1 VGESAGGSLPNA
13 GTGADPSTTHMPF
26 PGTPASARQ
35 TIRKDQLAPNA
46 RGAITIRS
54 CGMTL
59 DVLEKVDHH
68 LADELAVEVTQE
80 MVRTDSTNGKE
91 GDLGRRL
98 ASSLQSLRAGRVW
111 CEDVFDG
118 RVNTL
123 WEIDSGK
130 AGPHLLLTGHL
141 DTKPVCE
148 GWTRDPFDGAIE
160 NNRLFG
166 HGVMDMKAGLG
177 CLIGGMKTL
186 IDGAVPWRG
195 KVTFAAV
202 CDHMG
207 AQTGAIDLFK
217 RHRFDCCVLA
227 ELTDM
232 QIYVAH
238 RGRYY
243 FDISTIGRSAHTC
256 HKYRAVNA
264 IEKML
269 PVAEELSKL
278 KYFPQIS
285 AEMKE
290 LVGGE
295 LYTAVGRIYGG
306 LFPGGPSMI
315 PDRCTIRVDT
325 RPQPG
330 VPLEEVRAVIESAL
344 EKARS
349 RDPEI
354 RLEVK
359 VADVKNSFMVPTD
372 AKIVVC
378 LREAWESVM
387 GRPAKFRGG
396 SWLADTASVGHLC
409 ETVIFGPGGEPVYQ
423 PDESL
428 KLADMEAATRIYAL
442 TALKVLADAS

>member
-1 VGESAGGSLPNA
+1 MLASL
-13 GTGADPSTTHMPF
+13 TET
-26 PGTPASARQ
+26 
-35 TIRKDQLAPNA
+35 
-46 RGAITIRS
+46 
-54 CGMTL
+54 
-59 DVLEKVDHH
+59 VDRH
-68 LADELAVEVTQE
+68 LAQRISVDVTQD

-91 GDLGRRL
+91 GTLGRKL
-98 ASSLQSLRAGRVW
+98 AAQLESFGVGRVW

-123 WEIDSGK
+123 WELDSGEP
-130 AGPHLLLTGHL
+130 GPHLLLTGHL

-160 NNRLFG
+160 DRRLFG

-177 CLIGGMKTL
+177 CQIGAMKTL
-186 IDGAVPWRG
+186 IDGRIPFNG
-195 KVTFAAV
+195 KITFCAV

-207 AQTGAIDLFK
+207 DQTGAIDLFR
-217 RHRFDCCVLA
+217 RHKFDYCVLG

-256 HKYRAVNA
+256 HKDRAVNA

-278 KYFPQIS
+278 KYFPTIG
-285 AEMKE
+285 EDMKA
-290 LVGGE
+290 LVGPE

-330 VPLEEVRAVIESAL
+330 VPLDEVKAL
-344 EKARS
+344 LEGAIDKAKAR
-349 RDPEI
+349 DPDI
-354 RLEVK
+354 RIELK

-372 AKIVVC
+372 SRIVVC
-378 LREAWESVM
+378 LREAWEQVM
-387 GRPAKFRGG
+387 GRPATFLGG

-428 KLADMEAATRIYAL
+428 ALSDMEAATRIYAL
-442 TALKVLADAS
+442 TAMKLLGS

>member
-1 VGESAGGSLPNA
+1 MLPN
-13 GTGADPSTTHMPF
+13 SIE
-26 PGTPASARQ
+26 S
-35 TIRKDQLAPNA
+35 
-46 RGAITIRS
+46 
-54 CGMTL
+54 
-59 DVLEKVDHH
+59 VDRH
-68 LADELAVEVTQE
+68 LAQNVSIDITQQ
-80 MVRTDSTNGKE
+80 MVRIDSTNGKE
-91 GDLGRRL
+91 ADLGNRL
-98 ASSLQSLRAGRVW
+98 AAQLELIGVGRVW
-111 CEDVFDG
+111 VEEVFDG
-118 RVNTL
+118 RVNTF

-130 AGPHLLLTGHL
+130 PGPHLLFTGHL

-148 GWTRDPFDGAIE
+148 GWTRDPFDAVIE
-160 NNRLFG
+160 KSRLFG

-177 CLIGGMKTL
+177 CQIGAMKTL
-186 IDGAVPWRG
+186 IDAGMTFNG
-195 KVTFAAV
+195 KITFCAV

-207 AQTGAIDLFK
+207 DQTGAIDLFK
-217 RHRFDCCVLA
+217 RHEFDYCILG

-256 HKYRAVNA
+256 HKYRAINA

-278 KYFPQIS
+278 KYFPKIS
-285 AEMKE
+285 DELKE
-290 LVGGE
+290 LVGPE
-295 LYTAVGRIYGG
+295 LFTAVGRIYGG

-330 VPLEEVRAVIESAL
+330 VPLEEVRALLDGAI
-344 EKARS
+344 EKAKA

-354 RLEVK
+354 RVEMV

-372 AKIVVC
+372 AKVVTC
-378 LREAWESVM
+378 LREAWETVM
-387 GRPAKFRGG
+387 GRPAQFRGG

-409 ETVIFGPGGEPVYQ
+409 ETVIFGPGGDPVYQ

-428 KLADMEAATRIYAL
+428 ALSDMEAATRINTL
-442 TALKVLADAS
+442 TALKLLA